1 MKRMYHAVCAC
12 HAQPG
17 SAATLVA
24 RAGAAGADVRVQSVT
39 LMATRKVAQL
49 MNSTWDAVVTS
60 VGKETF
66 RIRRRK
72 DRLSSQCPLRCYESE
87 LRVSTDEH

>member
-12 HAQPG
+12 GAQPG
-17 SAATLVA
+17 SATTLVA
-24 RAGAAGADVRVQSVT
+24 RAGTAGADVRVRSVT
-39 LMATRKVAQL
+39 LMATSKVVRL
-49 MNSTWDAVVTS
+49 VSSTWAAVVTS
-60 VGKETF
+60 VGKKTF